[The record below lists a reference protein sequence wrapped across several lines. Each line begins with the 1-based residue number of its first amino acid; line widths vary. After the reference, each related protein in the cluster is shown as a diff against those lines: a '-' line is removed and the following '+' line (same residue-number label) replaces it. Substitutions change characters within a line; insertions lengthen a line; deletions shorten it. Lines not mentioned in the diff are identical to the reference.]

1 MKEYLY
7 IFRGGDAARLDQQKD
22 PEKWAL
28 HMGKWKTWMES
39 LAQKGQFSGGQP
51 LAPEGKVLKGKAKKL
66 TDGPF
71 VEAKEIVGGYLLVKA
86 SDLNEATEIAKGC
99 PLFEHDGIVEIRE
112 INQLAM

>member
-7 IFRGGDAARLDQQKD
+7 IFRGGDAARIDQQKD
-22 PEKWAL
+22 PAKWAQ

-39 LAQKGQFSGGQP
+39 LAQKGQFTGGQP
-51 LAPEGKVLKGKAKKL
+51 LAPEGKVLTGKAKKL

-86 SDLNEATEIAKGC
+86 KDLNDATEIAKGC
-99 PLFEHDGIVEIRE
+99 PLFDHDGIVEIRE